1 MGDSEVMEFE
11 TGQEPSGD
19 EGLLSDDRGQTLQ
32 DFVLGVSIFLI
43 VVVFV
48 FGLFPNFLSPFTA
61 GVDAAERAQADRLAR
76 NLIENHSVE
85 AADNTLNGT
94 QLADTMQKPE
104 STFRERFAL
113 ATTASI
119 NVTVREIDGRRI
131 VRYDGTTLAMGSD
144 RANETSGSVSRIVSI
159 AGSEKCQPGCRLIVK
174 VW

>member
-1 MGDSEVMEFE
+1 MDIE
-11 TGQEPSGD
+11 TEQEASTDARLLGD
-19 EGLLSDDRGQTLQ
+19 ERGQTLQ
-32 DFVLGVSIFLI
+32 DFVLGVSVFLI

-61 GVDAAERAQADRLAR
+61 GVDAAERSQADRLAR

-94 QLADTMQKPE
+94 QLATTMTESE
-104 STFRERFAL
+104 STLRKRFGL
-113 ATTASI
+113 GTTASI
-119 NVTVREIDGRRI
+119 NVTVREIDGQQ
-131 VRYDGTTLAMGSD
+131 VVQYDGTVLATGNS
-144 RANETSGSVSRIVSI
+144 RENETSGSVSRIVSI

>member
-1 MGDSEVMEFE
+1 MKIE
-11 TGQEPSGD
+11 TGGD
-19 EGLLSDDRGQTLQ
+19 RSDSDRLLGDQRGQTLQ
-32 DFVLGVSIFLI
+32 DFVLGVSVFLV

-85 AADNTLNGT
+85 TADNTLNGT
-94 QLADTMQKPE
+94 KLAATVQESE
-104 STFRERFAL
+104 STLRQRFGL
-113 ATTASI
+113 ATTADV
-119 NVTVREIDGRRI
+119 NVTVRDLDGERV
-131 VRYDGTTLAMGSD
+131 VRHDGTPLAHGSS
-144 RANETSGSVSRIVSI
+144 RTNQSSGSASRIVSI